1 MVVDFRLN
9 GKATGSTIKTNKAPN
24 LKIKAKGQRELEK
37 IEVVRNS
44 EVIKEYKLKNVAIE
58 FEKNFTDEK
67 YKEENEV
74 LQCDKKRTDSDVRAG
89 SMSPNT
95 ANSYTVRSNTKG
107 DVYHDY
113 SPTTQA
119 VKNMKPLPPFGVRD
133 NPIDAKPTKVF
144 FTNK

>member
-24 LKIKAKGQRELEK
+24 LKIKVKGQRELEK

-74 LQCDKKRTDSDVRAG
+74 LYYYIRATHKNNAIAWSSPVWVEKKD
-89 SMSPNT
+89 
-95 ANSYTVRSNTKG
+95 
-107 DVYHDY
+107 
-113 SPTTQA
+113 
-119 VKNMKPLPPFGVRD
+119 
-133 NPIDAKPTKVF
+133 
-144 FTNK
+144 